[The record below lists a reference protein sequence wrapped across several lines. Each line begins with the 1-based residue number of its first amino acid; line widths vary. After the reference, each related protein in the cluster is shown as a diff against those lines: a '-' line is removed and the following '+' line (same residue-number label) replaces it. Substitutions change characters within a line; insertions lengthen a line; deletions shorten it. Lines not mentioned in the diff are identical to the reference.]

1 VVKRG
6 LYIVYVVVV
15 VLMVVIAGQDDGDDR
30 TWGNS
35 ASGTLRVVVR
45 RWAQVGQGM

>member
-35 ASGTLRVVVR
+35 ASGRSG
-45 RWAQVGQGM
+45 WSYGGGHK